1 MALKGN
7 WAIRTLVRY
16 FAGSKGV
23 CSGEAAIFTRYLKR
37 DQFFAQLVWRQE
49 PGELLFL
56 PSLPGISS
64 DPDFLDG
71 SGHLAVESVGEF
83 DPYDVICESLAI
95 CDWSHLRPVLPGI
108 GRMEKRA
115 GRASHPDLQAIRCQ
129 RSKDYVVRDLNCLPA
144 SARITRA
151 L

>member
-1 MALKGN
+1 VQSG
-7 WAIRTLVRY
+7 RLVRY
-16 FAGSKGV
+16 FADSKGYALEKLRFSQV
-23 CSGEAAIFTRYLKR
+23 TSSEINFLHSWSAGKS
-37 DQFFAQLVWRQE
+37 QS
-49 PGELLFL
+49 ELLFL
-56 PSLPGISS
+56 PGLPGVSS

-71 SGHLAVESVGEF
+71 SRHLAVKSVGEF
-83 DPYDVICESLAI
+83 DPYDVIRESLAI

-115 GRASHPDLQAIRCQ
+115 GRASHPDLQAIRRQ
-129 RSKDYVVRDLNCLPA
+129 RSEDDVVRDLNGLPA

>member
-1 MALKGN
+1 
-7 WAIRTLVRY
+7 
-16 FAGSKGV
+16 
-23 CSGEAAIFTRYLKR
+23 
-37 DQFFAQLVWRQE
+37 
-49 PGELLFL
+49 
-56 PSLPGISS
+56 LPGVSS

-71 SGHLAVESVGEF
+71 SGYFTVKSVGEF

-129 RSKDYVVRDLNCLPA
+129 RSKDGVVRDLNCLPA